1 MPDDDEHRRP
11 AETDEE
17 RAERIAREVAEDNPD
32 PITRR
37 EAIEV
42 ELAEEGLSEE
52 GTELG
57 QHNE

>member
-1 MPDDDEHRRP
+1 MPDDDEHRAP

-17 RAERIAREVAEDNPD
+17 RAERIAREVAADNPD

-37 EAIEV
+37 EAIEQ
-42 ELAEEGLSEE
+42 ELAEEGLSDE

-57 QHNE
+57 QHND